1 MTDTERPAADE
12 QDGEDETRDP
22 STGLR
27 DAWPELPGDKDRYLL
42 ALGDGTVPL
51 PSRADATPRTDT
63 AAPASTPPPATADAT
78 ATDAAAKDAVA
89 RDAVAGDAAIGDATV
104 GDGTVGDGAEF
115 PLWERPATATAT
127 LPDRPV
133 PRREPATAVPR
144 RPRRP
149 LVGLPLL
156 LVLGLLAAFF
166 GWVGAE
172 PFWIAVGHADRGTL
186 AVTYCTGGGITKRC
200 TGDFTAAGARHPVR
214 DVALSGDAVADAHAG
229 TRVAARMVGPSARTA
244 YSGDGLGLLLR
255 WAVPLALIVLIGLL
269 VAAATGAWRLRGR
282 HRFAAVVLSL
292 LGPLA
297 LAAGI
302 TAVAW

>member
-1 MTDTERPAADE
+1 MTDTERPAAPEE

-22 STGLR
+22 TTGRR
-27 DAWPELPGDKDRYLL
+27 DAWPELPGDKDGYVL

-51 PSRADATPRTDT
+51 PGRAEADAAESGATE
-63 AAPASTPPPATADAT
+63 PAADAT
-78 ATDAAAKDAVA
+78 ATDTAD
-89 RDAVAGDAAIGDATV
+89 
-104 GDGTVGDGAEF
+104 F

-127 LPDRPV
+127 LPDRPA
-133 PRREPATAVPR
+133 PRREPTTAVPR

-149 LVGLPLL
+149 LIGLPLL

-186 AVTYCTGGGITKRC
+186 TVTYCTGGGITKRC
-200 TGDFTAAGARHPVR
+200 AGDFTATGTRHPVR

-229 TRVAARMVGPSARTA
+229 TRVVARMVDPSARTA

-302 TAVAW
+302 AAAAW